1 MLKSLLLLAATATLS
16 SARYAVTLSPT
27 LHTGPI
33 TADYLTP
40 SPDQS
45 DLDAPK
51 LSHANASTF
60 DWWTFDAIAIENP
73 NVSLAVTFST
83 AGPVGY
89 PLSLPNTTHIEPVP
103 GNGSQSNNGALW
115 AHIWATFEDGR
126 RLSVAVPVETA
137 RMSGSGDSSI
147 AIWHGG
153 GGWMGS
159 EEGYEVEIEV
169 NRTEARDGLEPLRVL
184 GRISYEKIAPSHSHC
199 SIPNNF
205 STSLGLGEQGLG
217 WVSVMPDAIASVDV
231 DVNGTRLRFD
241 GYGSHDKI
249 WSNRPFTQTTKSLTR
264 GRAHLGLHSISWL
277 AYTPLHSPSSPND
290 IPPTLVSSSIARD
303 GKPVTAGCASNSVT
317 IEPSR
322 EQTEGGLV
330 SGFAVSVPGARLS
343 VATDVEERGGGGGA
357 GREGG
362 YVRWNGRA
370 RGTVG
375 EGESAVDEEGV
386 AMFERFEY

>member
-1 MLKSLLLLAATATLS
+1 MLKPLLLAATATLS

-27 LHTGPI
+27 LYTGPVA
-33 TADYLTP
+33 ADYLTP
-40 SPDQS
+40 TLDQS

-51 LSHANASTF
+51 LSQVNASTF

-103 GNGSQSNNGALW
+103 GPGNGTQGQSNNGALW
-115 AHIWATFEDGR
+115 AHIWATFADGR

-159 EEGYEVEIEV
+159 EEGYEVEFEV
-169 NRTEARDGLEPLRVL
+169 NRIEARDGLGPLRVL
-184 GRISYEKIAPSHSHC
+184 GRISYEKITPSHSHC

-249 WSNRPFTQTTKSLTR
+249 WSNRPFTPTTKSLTR

-277 AYTPLHSPSSPND
+277 SYTPANSPNSN
-290 IPPTLVSSSIARD
+290 TFVSSFIARD
-303 GKPVTAGCASNSVT
+303 GEPVTAGCATNSVS
-317 IEPSR
+317 IEPTR

-330 SGFAVSVPGARLS
+330 SGFAISVPGARLS
-343 VATDVEERGGGGGA
+343 VATDVEERGGS
-357 GREGG
+357 REGDGG

-375 EGESAVDEEGV
+375 EGEGAVDEEGV
-386 AMFERFEY
+386 AIFERFEY